1 MACLSESR
9 RVLVDTWQA
18 WYHLRRHVPNR
29 LRVAPGLWLGLACIL
44 AGGAACTTPEGR
56 PPIARITLSPEA
68 ILSDDQYQTAVTLDG
83 TRSKDVDD
91 PDGTAPLEYRWT
103 IEGDAFRFESGTD
116 TSAMPVVRFQGERP
130 ATIGLTVVDRDGLD
144 AFAVAHVQLTVR

>member
-29 LRVAPGLWLGLACIL
+29 LRVASCLGLAAL

-56 PPIARITLSPEA
+56 PPIARISLSPEA
-68 ILSDDQYQTAVTLDG
+68 ILSDDQYQTPVTLDG
-83 TRSKDVDD
+83 TRSRDVDD
-91 PDGTAPLEYRWT
+91 PDGTAPLEYRWV
-103 IEGDAFRFESGTD
+103 IEGDAFRFESGGE

-130 ATIGLTVVDRDGLD
+130 ATIELTVVDRDGLD